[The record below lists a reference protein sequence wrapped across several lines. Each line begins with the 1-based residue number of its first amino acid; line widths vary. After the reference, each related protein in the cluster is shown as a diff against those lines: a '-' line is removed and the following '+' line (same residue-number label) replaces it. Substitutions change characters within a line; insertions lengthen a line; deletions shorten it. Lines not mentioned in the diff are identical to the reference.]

1 MGVSFAAPASEFT
14 FRIEKLTFNDG
25 LVLPLAP
32 GTTLIITGPNN
43 SGKSITLRE
52 IQQHLQRAGP
62 FGPNPQLPFY
72 VVTDVAFQCSG
83 TPHQLAEWLRLRYPA
98 FKQAPGIEFFQTA
111 PLPHGAG
118 GHPGAGIG
126 PEQPGFTLT
135 AQSVAGMSHVLML
148 RLDTQSRLSIASA
161 TQSAR
166 YITNPTTYIHF
177 LQRDE
182 VLAERVSALV
192 RSAFNRPLLINF
204 GGGQQVWFHV
214 GEEPPRQRDADR
226 VSVQYLKAL
235 ELQPRLDNEG
245 DGIRSFVGSVLAAE
259 VGIHP
264 VMLIDEPEA
273 FLHPPQARRLGS
285 ILAESAAGGSRQIIL
300 ATHSSDVIQGAM
312 DASPNVIV
320 CRMVRDGNRNRVSLL
335 GKSELQDLWARPLL
349 RSSVAIN
356 GLFHSGVVVCEGD
369 SDCRFYEALAL
380 RTEKESSLPLDLYFV
395 HGGGKGAIATLA
407 ETYKALD
414 VPTAV
419 IADLDLLRRR
429 EEFLKLYGTLRGD
442 PSKIEI
448 LYNRTASALND
459 RKPIVLA
466 SEFAGSARSV
476 LNRVEMAGRITPGDR
491 KELQELLDS
500 ATDWSEVKRYGI
512 SRLTGAELTAGKE
525 LLMKC
530 REVGLFVVP
539 AGVLECW
546 WREGPTNKPEWIA
559 KAIPRISESPE
570 VFREASEFLA
580 DVFAYLGGRRV
591 SAPAKP

>member
-1 MGVSFAAPASEFT
+1 MGVSFGTPASEFA
-14 FRIEKLTFNDG
+14 FRTEKLTFNDG
-25 LVLPLAP
+25 LVLSLEP

-52 IQQHLQRAGP
+52 IQQHLQRAGA
-62 FGPNPQLPFY
+62 PNPQLPVY

-83 TPHQLAEWLRLRYPA
+83 TPHQLADWLRLRYPA
-98 FKQAPGIEFFQTA
+98 SKQAQGTEFFQTA
-111 PLPHGAG
+111 TFQHAGPPSHGT
-118 GHPGAGIG
+118 GIG

-148 RLDTQSRLSIASA
+148 RLDTQSRLAIASA

-166 YITNPTTYIHF
+166 YATNPATYIHF
-177 LQRDE
+177 LQRNE
-182 VLAERVSALV
+182 VLAEHLSALV
-192 RSAFNRPLLINF
+192 RSAFNRRLIINF
-204 GGGQQVWFHV
+204 GGGQQAWFHV

-226 VSVQYLKAL
+226 VSVQYLEAL

-285 ILAESAAGGSRQIIL
+285 ILAESATTSSRQIIL
-300 ATHSSDVIQGAM
+300 ATHSSDIIQGAM
-312 DASPNVIV
+312 DASQNVVV
-320 CRMVRDGNRNRVSLL
+320 CRMVRDGNKNRVSLL
-335 GKSELQDLWARPLL
+335 GKSELRDLWAKPLL
-349 RSSVAIN
+349 RSSMAIN
-356 GLFHSGVVVCEGD
+356 GIFHAGAVVCEGD

-380 RTEKESSLPLDLYFV
+380 RTEKETSRPLDLYFV

-407 ETYKALD
+407 QTYKALD

-442 PSKIEI
+442 PSEIEI
-448 LYNRTASALND
+448 PFNRTSSALND
-459 RKPIVLA
+459 RNPLVLA
-466 SEFAGSARSV
+466 SEFAESARSV
-476 LNRVEMAGRITPGDR
+476 LDRIEMAGRVTSGDR

-512 SRLTGAELTAGKE
+512 SKLTGAELTAGKE
-525 LLMKC
+525 LMMRC
-530 REVGLFVVP
+530 RQVGLFVVP
-539 AGVLECW
+539 VGVLECW